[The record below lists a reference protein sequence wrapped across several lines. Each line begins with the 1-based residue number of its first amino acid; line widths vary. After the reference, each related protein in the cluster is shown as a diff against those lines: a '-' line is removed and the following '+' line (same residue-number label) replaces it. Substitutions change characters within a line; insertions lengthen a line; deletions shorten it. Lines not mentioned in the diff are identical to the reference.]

1 MNPLLFQDDIF
12 AVNKTCDIKE
22 TVKIIEIFQ
31 NIKRLQFHK
40 DKTKKSILR
49 GKRDEPLYING
60 NEIERVPNH
69 MYLGKI
75 IEEKGKHKEDIK
87 ERLKKAKIASS
98 ISENV
103 IVTKGLN
110 HKRIEVG
117 IKLLQTVIIPT
128 KITGSEP

>member
-1 MNPLLFQDDIF
+1 MG
-12 AVNKTCDIKE
+12 
-22 TVKIIEIFQ
+22 
-31 NIKRLQFHK
+31 QFHK

-49 GKRDEPLYING
+49 GKGDEPLYING

-87 ERLKKAKIASS
+87 ERFKKAKITSS

-103 IVTKGLN
+103 IVAKGLN

-117 IKLLQTVIIPT
+117 IKLLSSFRYRFYTRVVTP
-128 KITGSEP
+128 SPAC